1 MKHKSLKFILF
12 LFFGV
17 LLFSA
22 CSTKHQGTYDDFFS
36 DEKGWIPVNTQNKDL
51 TKGTMNEK

>member
-1 MKHKSLKFILF
+1 MKHKRLKFILF

-22 CSTKHQGTYDDFFS
+22 CSTKHQGKYDDFFS

-51 TKGTMNEK
+51 TKGNK